1 MKVKITLELD
11 AAEAAKASELV
22 ALVQSFADSTVQ
34 VRSAD
39 TPATVAAAGGGTAA
53 EQRLRFREQ
62 CAGLLVVIGQ
72 AGADEGEPGAR
83 AAVQDAQNKVCT
95 LLETA
100 KYRADLVLDDFY
112 AVFADAAFSEV
123 RVQQGLS
130 IVPYMA
136 LLLRLPEAA
145 RVEMRSRVLQTVVE
159 HLNQKRPVDANR
171 MDFFAY
177 AEAFAALVK
186 LEFVNIDA
194 AVGTITTLLQPLE
207 TRCAGI
213 TMLGKTVE
221 LCLPLITGKCD
232 PAKLADLRRALAYV
246 TEDVFQYDVNY
257 ITDNMSWSRGIL
269 PLTSAVQQQQQ
280 LQEHNNNSSSS
291 SSSSSSS
298 DGVPL
303 SQKKQQQSSSTTPRE
318 GRTRRPVGERPVG
331 RFVCGG
337 RFLGHKDMLYTLS
350 YDHSHSTLVSGSRDG
365 SLLSWD
371 TAGQAFGSTVL
382 PRLYACA
389 TDINPHT
396 GSLYVCG
403 VPLKDV
409 PGPVATPALLL
420 YTRATGTPAHTGD
433 DDADGD
439 GSVGDSAATS
449 PRSPQQSC
457 VSWQLRGVLG
467 RDVSR
472 EGRVISC
479 VQTLVPGAGGGSHFA
494 TGESLTG
501 DVAGCVR
508 VYDEAAAPFGRLTPL
523 VSYREHKSFVTTLA
537 AHPSSEGLLF
547 SGSDDGTVR
556 LWDIR
561 QPRSAAT
568 VGMGT
573 DTTSTSTSTSST
585 SSDDSDDDSKA
596 APMVTSIHTH
606 GCVLAAGSVDSA
618 LRLWDLRKLDV
629 PLFQSTVDGTAVLKV
644 TLSPLSTSSY
654 PVVAVSTSSDG
665 GLYTAFPAIGKI
677 CAAKPAPPEL
687 SLPAPPAP
695 CSFYDLAWGE
705 RDESGS
711 PVLYAAGTELRA
723 YISCWDP

>member
-22 ALVQSFADSTVQ
+22 ALVQSFAGSTVQ
-34 VRSAD
+34 VR
-39 TPATVAAAGGGTAA
+39 PAEPLAGGVPAVTAAAAGAGADV

-62 CAGLLVVIGQ
+62 CAAVLAVLGQ

-83 AAVQDAQNKVCT
+83 AAVQDAQGKVCA

-100 KYRADLVLDDFY
+100 PYRAELVLDDFY
-112 AVFADAAFSEV
+112 AVFADAAFSEA

-130 IVPYMA
+130 IVPFMA
-136 LLLRLPEAA
+136 LLPRLPEAL

-194 AVGTITTLLQPLE
+194 AVSTITTLLQPPE

-257 ITDNMSWSRGIL
+257 ITDNMSWSRGIP
-269 PLTSAVQQQQQ
+269 PLTSAVQQQQ
-280 LQEHNNNSSSS
+280 LQEHATSNSSN
-291 SSSSSSS
+291 SS
-298 DGVPL
+298 DGSGSTSSGSRTTSPAL
-303 SQKKQQQSSSTTPRE
+303 AQQSVTARGCETRA
-318 GRTRRPVGERPVG
+318 RRPVGERPVG
-331 RFVCGG
+331 HFVCGG
-337 RFLGHKDMLYTLS
+337 RFLGHRDTLYTLS

-371 TAGQAFGSTVL
+371 TAGQAFGATEL

-389 TDINPHT
+389 TDINPRT

-403 VPLKDV
+403 VPLE
-409 PGPVATPALLL
+409 GAAAPALLL
-420 YTRATGTPAHTGD
+420 YTRATGTPAQP
-433 DDADGD
+433 
-439 GSVGDSAATS
+439 SDSADDSTGTAAAS
-449 PRSPQQSC
+449 ASQPQPC

-467 RDVSR
+467 RDVCR
-472 EGRVISC
+472 EARVISC
-479 VQTLVPGAGGGSHFA
+479 VQALVPGAGGSHFA

-508 VYDEAAAPFGRLTPL
+508 VYDEEAAPFGQLTPL

-537 AHPSSEGLLF
+537 GHPSADGLLF
-547 SGSDDGTVR
+547 SGSHDGTVR

-568 VGMGT
+568 VGMCADG
-573 DTTSTSTSTSST
+573 
-585 SSDDSDDDSKA
+585 SSDSDNSSAA
-596 APMVTSIHTH
+596 APMVTSIHAH

-618 LRLWDLRKLDV
+618 MRLWDLRKLAA
-629 PLFQSTVDGTAVLKV
+629 PLFQTAVDGAAVLKV

-654 PVVAVSTSSDG
+654 PVVAISTNSDV
-665 GLYTAFPAIGKI
+665 GLYTAFPAIGKL
-677 CAAKPAPPEL
+677 CPAKPAPPEL
-687 SLPAPPAP
+687 SLPAAPAP